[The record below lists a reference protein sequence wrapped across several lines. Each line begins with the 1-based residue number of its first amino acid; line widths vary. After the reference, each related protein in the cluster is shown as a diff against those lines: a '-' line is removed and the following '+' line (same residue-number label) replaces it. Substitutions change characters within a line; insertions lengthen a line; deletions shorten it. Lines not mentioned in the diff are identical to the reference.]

1 MLVDDRARCI
11 AAADGIVVLD
21 PARLGPLLGLT
32 SVLLFLD
39 LSPDFGRGPD
49 ALCCLSGG
57 LAGELS
63 LEDIGEFA
71 VDGEP
76 EMVRERGPLS
86 AWDLICAEGSFSE
99 VDVGG
104 CALFVEVV
112 PAEAAFWTWSLLE
125 AGSADSNCPVIER
138 KSFSLVVMMLSGSA
152 WGFGSAAC

>member
-1 MLVDDRARCI
+1 MDDRARCI
-11 AAADGIVVLD
+11 AAAEGTVVPG

-39 LSPDFGRGPD
+39 LSPDFGSGPD
-49 ALCCLSGG
+49 GPCCLNGG

-63 LEDIGEFA
+63 LEDMGEFA

-76 EMVRERGPLS
+76 EMARDRGPLS
-86 AWDLICAEGSFSE
+86 AWGLICAGGPFSDA
-99 VDVGG
+99 DVGG

-112 PAEAAFWTWSLLE
+112 PAEAAFWTWPLLG
-125 AGSADSNCPVIER
+125 AGSADSSWPVMER
-138 KSFSLVVMMLSGSA
+138 KSSSLVVMMPSGFA

>member
-1 MLVDDRARCI
+1 VLVDDRARCI

-76 EMVRERGPLS
+76 EMVRERGPLG

-112 PAEAAFWTWSLLE
+112 SAEAAFWTWPLLG

-138 KSFSLVVMMLSGSA
+138 KPFSLVVMMLSGSA